1 MNDEPIKLTQ
11 AESELLRAYDEI
23 KVALINSTLVTPRT
37 RDKIRRTESMIKK
50 LIEISNL
57 IEEHGMPKSDKD
69 TAAFNSA
76 LEKLNGLGFGDFIYS
91 IGVYKNIDLVGTAL
105 TKTAFM
111 HIVCSYDI
119 NVNIIKRCNTCE
131 EYNAIDGMRIE
142 PLPNDVFTKLK
153 AIMLKDAIKV
163 RDSDDTSFRYP
174 LYYIRSEKLKKVDW
188 YHNISFTE
196 NAQSVKVYAKGNY
209 YDLYAKDC
217 GDKNYVELREP
228 LTDTVIFTASS
239 DEPES
244 IEKFNKLELILVSS
258 MYNKRKM

>member
-1 MNDEPIKLTQ
+1 MIESIKLTQ
-11 AESELLRAYDEI
+11 AETELLKAYDKI
-23 KVALINSTLVTPRT
+23 KAALIYSDLVTPRT
-37 RDKIRRTESMIKK
+37 RNKIRRTEAMIKK
-50 LIEISNL
+50 LIKISDL
-57 IEEHGMPKSDKD
+57 IEKHGMPKSDKD

-76 LEKLNGLGFGDFIYS
+76 LKMLNGLGFNDFIYS
-91 IGVYKNIDLVGTAL
+91 IGVLKDLDLIGIAL
-105 TKTAFM
+105 TKTEFM

-153 AIMLKDAIKV
+153 SIMIKDAIII
-163 RDSDDTSFRYP
+163 RDWDDTSFRYP
-174 LYYIRSEKLKKVDW
+174 EYYIRSEKLKKVDW
-188 YHNISFTE
+188 YHNISFTK

-217 GDKNYVELREP
+217 DDKKCVELREP

-239 DEPES
+239 DDPES
-244 IEKFNKLELILVSS
+244 IEKFSKLELILVSS
-258 MYNKRKM
+258 MYNKHNK